1 MKKSLILSIMLCL
14 ACGMQ
19 AKKWTARDV
28 VAIINKVNNYW
39 QANNK
44 AEVRSFWDHAAY
56 HTGNMEAYLLTKNSM
71 A

>member
-44 AEVRSFWDHAAY
+44 AEVRSFMQFLKTPEAQRILA
-56 HTGNMEAYLLTKNSM
+56 GNGLRL
-71 A
+71 

>member
-44 AEVRSFWDHAAY
+44 AEVALVLGPCGLSQEIWRHIC
-56 HTGNMEAYLLTKNSM
+56 
-71 A
+71 